1 MKRIFRTLSIAGA
14 LFVMSLTASAQTPAV
29 STKYSDEK
37 IEELIQSYHTAN
49 ARDVSPD
56 ETLSQQLKKDFS
68 AARDIEWE
76 TAAGIYE
83 AEFEINRT
91 DYKAF
96 YDADGNLLM
105 YIFDIRLSQV
115 PANIKNAAQTKYPA
129 FKFDRDAKK
138 IIKGKKV
145 LYQVTLEK
153 RETEIEATFNS
164 DGSFVKEHYD

>member
-1 MKRIFRTLSIAGA
+1 MKSIFRTLSIAGA
-14 LFVMSLTASAQTPAV
+14 LFVTSLTATAQTPAV

-49 ARDVSPD
+49 AHDVFPK
-56 ETLSQQLKKDFS
+56 ETLSQQLKKDFP

-76 TAAGIYE
+76 TANEIYE
-83 AEFEINRT
+83 AEFEIKWT

-105 YIFDIRLSQV
+105 YIVDIRLSEV
-115 PANIKNAAQTKYPA
+115 PAIIKNAAQTKYPG
-129 FKFDRDAKK
+129 FRFDRDARK